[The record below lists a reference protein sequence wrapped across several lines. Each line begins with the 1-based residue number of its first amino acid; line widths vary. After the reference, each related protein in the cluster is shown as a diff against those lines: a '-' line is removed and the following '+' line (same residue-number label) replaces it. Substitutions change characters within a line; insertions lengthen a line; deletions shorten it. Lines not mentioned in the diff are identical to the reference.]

1 MSGCRVANILPVGE
15 REKADGRNKLM
26 QFQRSNADTIQ
37 LPENESSIH
46 KIVVRAV
53 SPIFL
58 FFFFL
63 YNALTTS
70 KIFHNT
76 RLFLVKYLLYKCY
89 VISMHPVPKTN
100 SNFFLPLSH
109 SFSFSVISFSLF
121 LFCGYVKK
129 TMDFL
134 VVARNIGF

>member
-1 MSGCRVANILPVGE
+1 MANISPVGE
-15 REKADGRNKLM
+15 REKANGRNKLM
-26 QFQRSNADTIQ
+26 QFQRSSADTIQ

-53 SPIFL
+53 SPT
-58 FFFFL
+58 FFFFFIQCSYYL
-63 YNALTTS
+63 

-76 RLFLVKYLLYKCY
+76 RLFLVKYLLYEQMLRYIYTSSSKNEL
-89 VISMHPVPKTN
+89 K
-100 SNFFLPLSH
+100 FLFVSLSL
-109 SFSFSVISFSLF
+109 SLSLSVISFSFF
-121 LFCGYVKK
+121 LFCSYVKK